1 VKATPPNNESN
12 PVYSIVYAF
21 KLLLTTRENNA
32 QNSITYT
39 RTILSKVK
47 SIFSNNATAEAFAY
61 FCLHGA
67 ATACVLQYQLGM
79 PEPTAYRA
87 LKHLRSLKIVV
98 PALKITKNRKS
109 KGGPRPTI
117 WAIEGA
123 SPEDIA
129 EALRLHYR
137 MISPKYRVAEEVA
150 QTIIDEYITPRQA
163 TEVTYRE
170 IIIHVKELK
179 IPFVASDV
187 ADLAA
192 SYLHDKGIKVW
203 R

>member
-21 KLLLTTRENNA
+21 KLLLTRRENNA

-39 RTILSKVK
+39 RTILSKIK
-47 SIFSNNATAEAFAY
+47 SIFSNNATAETFAY

-67 ATACVLQYQLGM
+67 ATACVLQYQLDM

-87 LKHLRSLKIVV
+87 LKHLRSLKIIV

-117 WAIEGA
+117 WSLEGA
-123 SPEDIA
+123 SPEEVA

-163 TEVTYRE
+163 NEITYRE

-179 IPFVASDV
+179 IPFMASDV

>member
-1 VKATPPNNESN
+1 
-12 PVYSIVYAF
+12 
-21 KLLLTTRENNA
+21 
-32 QNSITYT
+32 
-39 RTILSKVK
+39 
-47 SIFSNNATAEAFAY
+47 
-61 FCLHGA
+61 
-67 ATACVLQYQLGM
+67 M

-87 LKHLRSLKIVV
+87 LKHLGSLKIIV

-123 SPEDIA
+123 SPEEVT

-137 MISPKYRVAEEVA
+137 MLSPKYRVAEEVA

-163 TEVTYRE
+163 NEITYRE

-179 IPFVASDV
+179 IPFMASDV

-192 SYLHDKGIKVW
+192 SYLHEKGIKVW

>member
-1 VKATPPNNESN
+1 MKIPPEDESN

-21 KLLLTTRENNA
+21 KLLLKKHES
-32 QNSITYT
+32 NSLDSVTYA
-39 RTILSKVK
+39 RTIVSKVR
-47 SIFSNNATAEAFAY
+47 SIFSNDATAEVFAY

-67 ATACVLQYQLGM
+67 ATALVLQCQLDM
-79 PEPTAYRA
+79 TEPTTYRA
-87 LKHLRSLKIVV
+87 LKHLRSLKIIV
-98 PALKITKNRKS
+98 PALKITKTRKT

-123 SPEDIA
+123 SPEEVA

-137 MISPKYRVAEEVA
+137 ILSPKYRVAEEVA

-163 TEVTYRE
+163 TEITYRE
-170 IIIHVKELK
+170 IIIHIKELK
-179 IPFVASDV
+179 IPFMTSDV

-192 SYLHDKGIKVW
+192 SYLHEKGIKVW